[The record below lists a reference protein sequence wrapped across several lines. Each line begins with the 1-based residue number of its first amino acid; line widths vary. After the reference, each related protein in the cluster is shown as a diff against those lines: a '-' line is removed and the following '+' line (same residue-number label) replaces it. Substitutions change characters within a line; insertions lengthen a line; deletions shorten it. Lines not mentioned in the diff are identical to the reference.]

1 MANITIYVPDQEPL
15 ELALDGYEQVSI
27 GRGPDN
33 DIVLDH
39 VSMSGSH
46 AIIYNIGGT
55 FQIQDLGSTNG
66 TFLNGEAI
74 SEGVLSHGSRVNF
87 GSIEA
92 VFQDEN
98 AAGSSD
104 DNSFASSAGGSGYA
118 SGHVAEIA
126 DTSNRPADFGDLSP
140 IEKVVKKNT
149 LGQIAMAIGVVAILA
164 AVAVMVLSSMMEAV

>member
-1 MANITIYVPDQEPL
+1 MATITIYVPDQEPF

-55 FQIQDLGSTNG
+55 FQVQDLGSTNG

-74 SEGVLSHGSRVNF
+74 SEGVLGNGSRVNF
-87 GSIEA
+87 GSVEA

-98 AAGSSD
+98 AAEAD
-104 DNSFASSAGGSGYA
+104 SFGASSGGSGYA

-126 DTSNRPADFGDLSP
+126 EVSNRPADFRDLSP

-149 LGQIAMAIGVVAILA
+149 LAQVAVAFGVIAILA
-164 AVAVMVLSSMMEAV
+164 AIAVVVLSTMMEAA

>member
-1 MANITIYVPDQEPL
+1 MATITIYVPDQEPL
-15 ELALDGYEQVSI
+15 QLDLDGYEQVSI

-39 VSMSGSH
+39 VSMSGTH
-46 AIIYNIGGT
+46 ATIFNLGGA

-66 TFLNGEAI
+66 TYLNGEAI

-87 GSIEA
+87 GSVEA
-92 VFQDEN
+92 VYQDE
-98 AAGSSD
+98 AAVGESDSFVSS
-104 DNSFASSAGGSGYA
+104 GGSGYT

-126 DTSNRPADFGDLSP
+126 EASNRPADFGDLSP

-149 LGQIAMAIGVVAILA
+149 LGQIALAFGVVAILA
-164 AVAVMVLSSMMEAV
+164 AIGVVVLASMMKAA

>member
-1 MANITIYVPDQEPL
+1 MATITIYVPDQEPS

-39 VSMSGSH
+39 VSMSGTH
-46 AIIYNIGGT
+46 AIIFNLGGT
-55 FQIQDLGSTNG
+55 FQVQDLGSTNG

-87 GSIEA
+87 GSVEA
-92 VFQDEN
+92 VFQDET
-98 AAGSSD
+98 AAASD
-104 DNSFASSAGGSGYA
+104 DNSFASSAGGSGFA

-126 DTSNRPADFGDLSP
+126 EVSNRPADFGDLSP
-140 IEKVVKKNT
+140 IEKVVKKNL
-149 LGQIAMAIGVVAILA
+149 LGQIAVAVGVVAMLA
-164 AVAVMVLSSMMEAV
+164 AIAVAVLSGMMEAA

>member
-1 MANITIYVPDQEPL
+1 MATITIYVPDQEPF

-55 FQIQDLGSTNG
+55 FQVQDLGSTNG

-87 GSIEA
+87 GSVEA

-98 AAGSSD
+98 AAEGESFGTSS
-104 DNSFASSAGGSGYA
+104 GGSGYA
-118 SGHVAEIA
+118 SGHIAEIA
-126 DTSNRPADFGDLSP
+126 EVSNRPADFGDLSP

-149 LGQIAMAIGVVAILA
+149 LGQVAVAVGVIAILA
-164 AVAVMVLSSMMEAV
+164 AIAVIVLATMMEAA

>member
-1 MANITIYVPDQEPL
+1 MATITIYVPDQEPF

-55 FQIQDLGSTNG
+55 FQVQDLGSTNG

-87 GSIEA
+87 GSVEA

-98 AAGSSD
+98 AAEGESFGTSS
-104 DNSFASSAGGSGYA
+104 GGSGYA
-118 SGHVAEIA
+118 SGHIAEIA
-126 DTSNRPADFGDLSP
+126 EVSNRPADFGDLSP

-149 LGQIAMAIGVVAILA
+149 LGQVAIAVGVIAILA
-164 AVAVMVLSSMMEAV
+164 AIAVVVLATMMEAA